1 MAEIIRNTLAPG
13 IFVYPGIS
21 HGIENIEDK
30 LKNLEWDVHYKQRN
44 GEDFRKNFEIYLGLD
59 TEIGSALQHAAT
71 PCIKDYVSEFKC
83 PTDVYMDW
91 QVMKYEEGHYIG
103 DHTDDTPSTSRKFA
117 LTYYLNEDYEGG
129 DLYFKYFDVRYKAK
143 TNDIIIF
150 PANYVYIHRVDPVT
164 SGVRYV
170 GVQRGIDIRSL
181 KAVEENRGASY

>member
-1 MAEIIRNTLAPG
+1 MAEIVKEVLAPG
-13 IFVYPGIS
+13 IFVYHNVD
-21 HGIENIEDK
+21 HGIENIYSK
-30 LKNLEWDVHYKQRN
+30 LESLDWDIHYKQRN
-44 GEDFRKNFEIYLGLD
+44 GEDFRKNFEIYMSLD

-71 PCIKDYVSEFKC
+71 GCIKDYVSEFKC

-103 DHTDDTPSTSRKFA
+103 DHTDDTPNASRKFA

-129 DLYFKYFDVRYKAK
+129 DLYFKYFDIRYKAK

-164 SGVRYV
+164 SGTRYV
-170 GVQRGIDIRSL
+170 GVQRGIDTRSP
-181 KAVEENRGASY
+181 KAAEENRGASY